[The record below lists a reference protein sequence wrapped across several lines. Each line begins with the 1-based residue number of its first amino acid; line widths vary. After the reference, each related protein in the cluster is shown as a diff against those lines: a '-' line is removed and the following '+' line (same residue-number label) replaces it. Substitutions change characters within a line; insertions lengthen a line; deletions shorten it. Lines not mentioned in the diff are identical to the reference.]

1 MSCLPS
7 AGRFRCL
14 LPETHLIYFFFCL
27 RKQGSNIDS
36 WIMDHGSNMKYQL
49 GAMATCDHKCTAIFF
64 YLFIFFFEKGAV
76 VYPSFNFDI

>member
-64 YLFIFFFEKGAV
+64 LFIFFF
-76 VYPSFNFDI
+76 